1 MRKQI
6 DLPKAP
12 LVLFFV
18 FLIFSCGS
26 SNTIT
31 GIYTVKY
38 NSKDWFRDDSY
49 YQLEIRSDSIAIF
62 TSYIFSTHF
71 MQSFF
76 RIKKI
81 GNGKY
86 ALTSLYD
93 RKQKPQNGIP
103 LDIRESNISNKEAEF
118 VQITFTNLNKS
129 VDWVLLFL
137 DKAYYINPERTLKIK
152 KNNGSAT
159 LLCIWY
165 NALVTPIND
174 TIWSRP
180 FEIRSDSDISITIDS
195 SYLDMFFFTDN
206 YDDSIYRINS
216 KKIKMIRRN
225 HVLKKSKKKI
235 SAKKFILCKD
245 SVVSDYHS

>member
-6 DLPKAP
+6 DLLEAP

-31 GIYTVKY
+31 GTYTVKY
-38 NSKDWFRDDSY
+38 NSKDWFREDSY

-76 RIKKI
+76 RITKI
-81 GNGKY
+81 DNGKY

-93 RKQKPQNGIP
+93 RGQKPQNSIP
-103 LDIRESNISNKEAEF
+103 LDIRELNVSDKEDEF

-129 VDWVLLFL
+129 VDWELLFL
-137 DKAYYINPERTLKIK
+137 GEAYYINPEKKLKIK

-159 LLCIWY
+159 LLCKWY
-165 NALVTPIND
+165 NALITPIND
-174 TIWSRP
+174 TVTSRP
-180 FEIRSDSDISITIDS
+180 FIIKGDADISITIDT
-195 SYLDMFFFTDN
+195 SYLDMFFYTDN
-206 YDDSIYRINS
+206 YNDTVYRINS
-216 KKIKMIRRN
+216 KKIKMNRRN
-225 HVLKKSKKKI
+225 HILKKSKKKI
-235 SAKKFILCKD
+235 SAKQFLLCKD